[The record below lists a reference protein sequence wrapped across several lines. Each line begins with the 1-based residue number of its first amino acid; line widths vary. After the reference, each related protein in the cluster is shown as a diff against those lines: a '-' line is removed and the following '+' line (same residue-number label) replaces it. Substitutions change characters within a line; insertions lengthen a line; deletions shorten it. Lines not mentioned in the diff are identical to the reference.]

1 MYALVTGAT
10 SGIGKEI
17 SYLLAKR
24 GYSLLLTGRREER
37 LIKIKERIQS
47 LYPVDVV
54 YMKADL
60 CEEKDLLALIERAK
74 TLPISVLINNA
85 GFGKLGSF
93 ETLPL
98 SQEKEMIQ
106 TNIIALHT
114 LLKWFVQTHQEG
126 YVLNVASIAAYQPSP
141 MMATYGATKAYV
153 LSLSQAVRYECQR
166 TGKKIS
172 ISTLCPGPVHTE
184 FDQVA
189 GSHFNMPSLS
199 VEACASIAVKGLLK
213 GKREIIPSIPT
224 KLARFG
230 SRLAPMAWILPIEYW
245 VQMSKKRT

>member
-17 SYLLAKR
+17 SFLLAKR
-24 GYSLLLTGRREER
+24 GYSLILTGRREQR

-47 LYPVDVV
+47 LYDVDVV
-54 YMKADL
+54 YVKADL
-60 CEEKDLLALIERAK
+60 CQEEDISSLIEQAQK
-74 TLPISVLINNA
+74 LPISVLINNA

-93 ETLPL
+93 ETLTL
-98 SQEKEMIQ
+98 LQEKKMIQ

-153 LSLSQAVRYECQR
+153 LSLSQAVRYECQKS
-166 TGKKIS
+166 GKKIH

-199 VEACASIAVKGLLK
+199 VETCARLAVKGLFK
-213 GKREIIPSIPT
+213 GRREILPSLPT

-230 SRLAPMAWILPIEYW
+230 SKLAPMAIILPIEYW
-245 VQMSKKRT
+245 VQMSKKR